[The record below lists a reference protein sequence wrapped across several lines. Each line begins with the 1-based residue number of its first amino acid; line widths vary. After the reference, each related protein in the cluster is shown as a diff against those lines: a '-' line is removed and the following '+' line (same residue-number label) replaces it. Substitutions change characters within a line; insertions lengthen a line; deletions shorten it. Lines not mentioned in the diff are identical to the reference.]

1 MASGTISEPQ
11 ETYTLSQ
18 FISLRDADKIV
29 YQRYAVME
37 RSITY
42 PTMVYA
48 IDNVVY
54 DYLDE
59 MNKRKK
65 TVRVT
70 LDEKMKYQYKPKLL
84 AYDIYGS
91 TESYF
96 MILALNGM
104 CNLKEFSLEDRK
116 FYALTPV
123 DLSTF
128 MSSIYNAESKFL
140 QMNRVNLEIYE
151 S

>member
-11 ETYTLSQ
+11 ETYTLAQ

-65 TVRVT
+65 TVKVT

-116 FYALTPV
+116 FYALTPA

>member
-59 MNKRKK
+59 MNKRKYVFNK
-65 TVRVT
+65 DT
-70 LDEKMKYQYKPKLL
+70 MPKIVL
-84 AYDIYGS
+84 AKLKNDAGIIGS
-91 TESYF
+91 V
-96 MILALNGM
+96 L
-104 CNLKEFSLEDRK
+104 
-116 FYALTPV
+116 
-123 DLSTF
+123 
-128 MSSIYNAESKFL
+128 
-140 QMNRVNLEIYE
+140 
-151 S
+151 